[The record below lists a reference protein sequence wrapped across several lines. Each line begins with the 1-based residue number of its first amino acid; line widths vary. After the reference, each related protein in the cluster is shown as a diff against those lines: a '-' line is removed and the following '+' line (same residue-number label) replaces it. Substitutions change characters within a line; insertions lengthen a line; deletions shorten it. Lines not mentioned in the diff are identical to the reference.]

1 MIHGVIKIGDGGRGE
16 VSVVVSAGLVSAP
29 EIWRQADKKFKD
41 ILGCRRPCLKK
52 GRGALGE
59 EEFLWERE

>member
-1 MIHGVIKIGDGGRGE
+1 M
-16 VSVVVSAGLVSAP
+16 SVVVSAVLVSAP
-29 EIWRQADKKFKD
+29 ENWRQADKKFKD
-41 ILGCRRPCLKK
+41 ILGCRRLCLKK